1 MARPRLARAAVGLA
15 LLATGGPAGATGGA
29 SAGDGAP
36 ADAAAG
42 AAATIPELGPD
53 QKVTITFE
61 SYNLANTGTWKPV
74 IEGLLA
80 DFAKEH
86 PNITVKAQPP
96 QSASAGDFVGSIKT
110 QALAGNP
117 PDVAQITFNALDFAA
132 TALRAKPIDTLVGKD
147 ALAGAFGGEHPFAPA
162 AKPLGDLDGHTYA
175 MPYVFSTPVLWINA
189 TLFKAAGLDPANP
202 PKTWDEVKA
211 AALAIKE
218 KAGKD
223 GVYLDCTTKAA
234 GDWCFQSLVRSNGG
248 QVISDDRRT
257 LAFGDD
263 AAVGAVEMAADLYE
277 SGATPNFSQAQAMDA
292 FAKGNLGMI
301 LETSALQGMFIG
313 GAQSAGW
320 ELTAAAEPGFGSKPA
335 VPTNSGSG
343 LSIFSNDPAKQR
355 AGWELIKFLTSEHAY
370 TEISS
375 KIGYLPLRTSLVDDP
390 AYLKPWADEHPLIR
404 PNLDQLTRLQ
414 PWVSFPGNG
423 YQQITDLMM
432 SAAESAI
439 YQGKDPKTAMADAA
453 RQATD
458 LLPKT

>member
-1 MARPRLARAAVGLA
+1 MARPRLARAAAGLA
-15 LLATGGPAGATGGA
+15 LLSCLAAACATGGTTTTGTAAGAT
-29 SAGDGAP
+29 SRAG
-36 ADAAAG
+36 
-42 AAATIPELGPD
+42 ATIPELTAD
-53 QKVTITFE
+53 QKVSITFE

-74 IEGLLA
+74 IEGLIA
-80 DFAKEH
+80 DFEKQY

-96 QSASAGDFVGSIKT
+96 TSATAGDFVGSIKT
-110 QALAGNP
+110 EALAGNP

-132 TALRAKPIDTLVGKD
+132 TALAAKPLDSLVGTD
-147 ALAGAFGGEHPFAPA
+147 AVKANFAGTHPFAPA
-162 AKPLGDLDGHTYA
+162 ATTLGDLNGHTYT

-189 TLFKAAGLDPANP
+189 SLFKAAGLDPTKP
-202 PKTWDEVKA
+202 PTTWDEVRTD
-211 AALAIKE
+211 ALAIKQ

-223 GVYLDCTTKAA
+223 GVYLDCTTKGA

-248 QVISDDRRT
+248 QVISADRKSLT
-257 LAFGDD
+257 FDQP
-263 AAVGAVEMAADLYE
+263 AAVGAVSMAADLYK

-292 FAKGNLGMI
+292 FTKGDLGMM
-301 LETSALQGMFIG
+301 LETSALQGAFIA
-313 GAQSAGW
+313 GAQAGHW
-320 ELTAAAEPGFGSKPA
+320 DLTAAAEPGFGTAPA

-355 AGWELIKFLTSEHAY
+355 AGWDLIKFLTSDHAY

-390 AYLKPWADEHPLIR
+390 AYLKPWADQHPLIK
-404 PNLDQLTRLQ
+404 PNLDQLTRLK

-439 YQGKDPKTAMADAA
+439 YQGKDPKTTLADAA
-453 RQATD
+453 RQGD
-458 LLPKT
+458 KLLPAS

>member
-1 MARPRLARAAVGLA
+1 MARPRLGRAAVGLA
-15 LLATGGPAGATGGA
+15 LLSTLVAACATGGSSSPAPAGAS
-29 SAGDGAP
+29 SA
-36 ADAAAG
+36 
-42 AAATIPELGPD
+42 AAATIPELKPD

-96 QSASAGDFVGSIKT
+96 QSTTAGDFVGSIKT
-110 QALAGNP
+110 QALAGSP

-132 TALRAKPIDTLVGKD
+132 TALSAKPLDALVGKD
-147 ALAGAFGGEHPFAPA
+147 AVTANFAGTHPFAPA
-162 AKPLGDLDGHTYA
+162 ATTLGDLGGHTYA
-175 MPYVFSTPVLWINA
+175 LPYVFSTPVLWINS

-211 AALAIKE
+211 AALAIKQ

-223 GVYLDCTTKAA
+223 GVYLDCTTKGS

-248 QVISDDRRT
+248 QVVSTDRKSLT
-257 LAFGDD
+257 FADEP
-263 AAVGAVEMAADLYE
+263 AVGAVSMAADLYK
-277 SGATPNFSQAQAMDA
+277 SGASPNFSQAQAMDA
-292 FAKGNLGMI
+292 FTKGNLGMM
-301 LETSALQGMFIG
+301 LETSALQGAFIA
-313 GAQSAGW
+313 GAQSGGW
-320 ELTAAAEPGFGSKPA
+320 ELSAAAEPGFGAKPA

-355 AGWELIKFLTSEHAY
+355 AGWELIKYLTSDHAY

-375 KIGYLPLRTSLVDDP
+375 KIGYLPLRTSLVDD
-390 AYLKPWADEHPLIR
+390 AAFLKPWADQHPLIR

-439 YQGKDPKTAMADAA
+439 YQGKDPRTAMTAA
-453 RQATD
+453 QKQATD